1 MFCQKAIE
9 FISEIDGIAATSII
23 NIILENQYRNNNA
36 RLIQLKKYIE
46 RIENSESKQ
55 VLNSIEEHMN
65 KIINALKEKYNKE
78 YVDEEIQTDPLPEK
92 KVLPPTSNGKN
103 KLNRTSIS
111 SKSGNK
117 ISLLKTSSKH
127 KMSLTSSKSIIR
139 DSNTNLIRNK
149 RFTTLKLDVNS
160 TPRSSRTTL
169 LTPSTPEKSDYN

>member
-1 MFCQKAIE
+1 
-9 FISEIDGIAATSII
+9 
-23 NIILENQYRNNNA
+23 
-36 RLIQLKKYIE
+36 
-46 RIENSESKQ
+46 
-55 VLNSIEEHMN
+55 MN

-78 YVDEEIQTDPLPEK
+78 YIDEEIQTDPLPEK
-92 KVLPPTSNGKN
+92 KALPPTSNGK
-103 KLNRTSIS
+103 NRTSIS